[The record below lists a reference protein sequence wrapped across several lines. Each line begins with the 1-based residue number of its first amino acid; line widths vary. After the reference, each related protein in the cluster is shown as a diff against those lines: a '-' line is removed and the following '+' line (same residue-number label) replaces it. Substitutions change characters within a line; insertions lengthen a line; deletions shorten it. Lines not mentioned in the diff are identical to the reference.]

1 METTLFVWIWDG
13 LTSIIKGL
21 KGLGLLMV
29 NVFCIFLQKHVK
41 MRIFHEQSFENKKK

>member
-21 KGLGLLMV
+21 KGLELLMV
-29 NVFCIFLQKHVK
+29 NVFAFFAKTRKNENLSRTI
-41 MRIFHEQSFENKKK
+41 IENKKK

>member
-21 KGLGLLMV
+21 KGLELLMI
-29 NVFCIFLQKHVK
+29 NVLHFLQKHVK
-41 MRIFHEQSFENKKK
+41 MRIFHEKSFENKKK